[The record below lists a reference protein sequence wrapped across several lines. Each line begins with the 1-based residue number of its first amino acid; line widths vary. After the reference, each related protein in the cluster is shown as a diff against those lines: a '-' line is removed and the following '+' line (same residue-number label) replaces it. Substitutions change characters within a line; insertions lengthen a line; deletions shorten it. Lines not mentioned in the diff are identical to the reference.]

1 MFASCARDQTRG
13 FTSGHRETPSEEPFV
28 DRGAGWRV
36 MKRWRRD
43 AYGMRAR
50 VALFPLGGERAEG
63 GANVTDE

>member
-1 MFASCARDQTRG
+1 
-13 FTSGHRETPSEEPFV
+13 
-28 DRGAGWRV
+28 